1 MPCPLR
7 FLHGAAASL
16 ALLATAAGAPPP
28 PDPLTLTHLSAAE
41 ARRVVAAQLAR
52 PPFPGLEMFGDA
64 CDILAASGGSPGVVA
79 AMRRASHRAEG
90 SLRMPFAADLFED
103 IRDPG
108 LVRDKALFS
117 SYLTFPRLEQLE
129 PEAAEE
135 LTEYPADLSLP
146 ALRTISPASARRL
159 GAASILR
166 LDGLETLP
174 AETVTALCAGDPPAR
189 AVFLELSL
197 NGLRDLGPAAAA
209 TLADHTRILKL
220 DGLRTLTAETAR
232 ALFSPPGKRELF
244 AVSLR
249 GLESLS
255 ADTAR
260 ELAAARTAIDLSGLR
275 TLEPDAAAMI
285 ARFGADPQTG
295 GGEGIL
301 DLSGLREL
309 SPEAA
314 RALTSRDG
322 PGFRGTLDLSG
333 LRTLPPEVARGLR
346 HHSGLLLLEDLEAI
360 TPEAA
365 TALLGEQKAIG
376 LRGLRTLPADTAAAL
391 AGHRGSLF
399 VAATAPLAV
408 SVARALGRHTGPS
421 LLIAELESLDPAAAA
436 ELARHPGDLQFPH
449 LTTLSA
455 ETAAALAMH
464 TGGISLPKVR
474 DLPAD
479 VAERLAAG
487 RASSLGLGVRRLSP
501 GAAAALAR
509 YRGTLWLYGL
519 LELDSAALA
528 ATAEL
533 NTSWLTHIAPDA
545 LHSLT
550 QRTDKKHGLVLS
562 GLKTLSAEQ
571 AAALAGYRGSLDLDG
586 VTSLAPAVARALA
599 AGRPQAAEDPSVG
612 GFSLR
617 GLQPW
622 DPEVIRPLLA
632 TRRASLGQRSLSTLT
647 PEQAAALAVASGD
660 LPLELPGI
668 FRLDD
673 PDAVLVARELARTR
687 GALALPN
694 LETVSPEA
702 LAALAQAADIEI
714 PPIAELQIIPEPSA
728 SDGAAIPE
736 RFWSPGR
743 R

>member
-1 MPCPLR
+1 MACPLR

-16 ALLATAAGAPPP
+16 ALLATAAGAPPA
-28 PDPLTLTHLSAAE
+28 PDPLTLTHLSAGE

-52 PPFPGLEMFGDA
+52 PPFPSVEMFGDA

-117 SYLTFPRLEQLE
+117 SYLSFPRLEQLE
-129 PEAAEE
+129 PEVAEE
-135 LTEYPADLSLP
+135 LSEYPADLSFP
-146 ALRTISPASARRL
+146 ALRTLSPASARRL
-159 GAASILR
+159 RAASILR
-166 LDGLETLP
+166 FDGLETLP
-174 AETVTALCAGDPPAR
+174 VETATALCAGDPPAG
-189 AVFLELSL
+189 AVFFELSL
-197 NGLRDLGPAAAA
+197 NGLRDLGPDAAA
-209 TLADHTRILKL
+209 TLAEHARILNL
-220 DGLRTLTAETAR
+220 DGLRNLPAETAR
-232 ALFSPPGKRELF
+232 ALVSPPGKRELF

-255 ADTAR
+255 AATAR

-275 TLEPDAAAMI
+275 TLEPDAAAML
-285 ARFGADPQTG
+285 ARCGADPEAG

-301 DLSGLREL
+301 DLSGVREL

-314 RALTSRDG
+314 RALTSRGG

-333 LRTLPPEVARGLR
+333 LRTLPPDVARELR
-346 HHSGLLLLEDLEAI
+346 HHSGLLLLEDLETI

-365 TALLGEQKAIG
+365 AALLGEETAIG
-376 LRGLRTLPADTAAAL
+376 LRGLRTLPPETAAAL

-399 VAATAPLAV
+399 VAATAPLTV
-408 SVARALGRHTGPS
+408 SVARALGRHAGP
-421 LLIAELESLDPAAAA
+421 LLTIAELESLDPATAA

-464 TGGISLPKVR
+464 TGELSLPKVR

-509 YRGTLWLYGL
+509 CRGKLWLYGL

-533 NTSWLTHIAPDA
+533 DTSRLTRIASDA
-545 LHSLT
+545 LHALT
-550 QRTDKKHGLVLS
+550 QRTDKKHFLVLS
-562 GLKTLSAEQ
+562 ALKTLSAEQ

-586 VTSLAPAVARALA
+586 VQSLAPAVARALA
-599 AGRPQAAEDPSVG
+599 AGRPQAGEDPSVG
-612 GFSLR
+612 RFSLC
-617 GLQPW
+617 GLRPW

-632 TRRASLGQRSLSTLT
+632 TRRANLGQRSLSTLT

-687 GALALPN
+687 GPLALPN

-714 PPIAELQIIPEPSA
+714 PPIDELQIIPEPGA

-736 RFWSPGR
+736 RFRSP
-743 R
+743 